1 MERVMLA
8 MVDKMTESTGFATIP
23 PRWVTNSTTPSGS
36 PRTTVATLEMP
47 TMMRVS

>member
-1 MERVMLA
+1 MLA
-8 MVDKMTESTGFATIP
+8 MVDRVIESTGFATIP

-36 PRTTVATLEMP
+36 PRTTVARLETP